1 MKAAEAAM
9 PGALADRIARA
20 PRPHDLALVPDIAA
34 AFADLPGPARALL
47 EGTAGCSTFLA
58 GLIER
63 EAEWLRAALAEPPE
77 DAFAAILAAMPADG
91 VAALADAL
99 RVARRRAALLIA
111 LADLGG
117 AWDLAAVTW
126 ALSEL
131 ADRAVQLGLEALVAA
146 EIARGKLPGV
156 TEADIPEAGG
166 MFVLA
171 MGKLGAG
178 ELNYSSDIDL
188 IMLFDET
195 RHDPDDYAD
204 LRRGFIRV
212 TQNLVK
218 LLSETTAEG
227 YVFRVDLRLR
237 PDPAVTPVCIATEPA
252 EHYYESVGRT
262 WERAAY
268 IKARPCAG
276 AIAAGER
283 FLERLRP
290 FVWRRHLDFAAI
302 EDAQDM
308 RRRIRAHKGLTGPI
322 RVPGHD
328 LKLGQGGIREIEFFT
343 QTRQLIVGGRDPELR
358 QRETL
363 TALAALA
370 EKGWVDRAAAAALAD
385 AYVAHRNA
393 RAPAADARG
402 RPDPAPARG
411 ARRPRPPR
419 RLQRRGPRGLPAR
432 HRRPAR
438 DRARAHRDLLRPR
451 GPCRGGAAAGGD
463 LRRSRRRRG
472 EDRRMAAPAGIAQR
486 ARPHHLR
493 PARAR
498 AHAPHR
504 RRRQPRRRARL
515 ARRLLRPPPRRAC
528 SSSR

>member
-1 MKAAEAAM
+1 
-9 PGALADRIARA
+9 
-20 PRPHDLALVPDIAA
+20 
-34 AFADLPGPARALL
+34 
-47 EGTAGCSTFLA
+47 
-58 GLIER
+58 
-63 EAEWLRAALAEPPE
+63 
-77 DAFAAILAAMPADG
+77 MPADG

-117 AWDLAAVTW
+117 AWDLAAVTG
-126 ALSEL
+126 ALSAL

-156 TEADIPEAGG
+156 TEAEIPEAAG
-166 MFVLA
+166 MFALA

-195 RHDPDDYAD
+195 RHDPGDYAD

-212 TQNLVK
+212 TQSLVK
-218 LLSETTAEG
+218 LLSEITAEG

-370 EKGWVDRAAAAALAD
+370 EKGWVDRPAAATLAD
-385 AYVAHRNA
+385 AYVAHRTLEH
-393 RAPAADARG
+393 
-402 RPDPAPARG
+402 
-411 ARRPRPPR
+411 
-419 RLQRRGPRGLPAR
+419 RLQMLEDAQTQRLPEAPDDLDRLADFCGEDREAFRRGIAARLQTVHGLTETFFVPETR
-432 HRRPAR
+432 AR
-438 DRARAHRDLLRPR
+438 D
-451 GPCRGGAAAGGD
+451 GAAAGGD
-463 LRRSRRRRG
+463 LRRSR
-472 EDRRMAAPAGIAQR
+472 
-486 ARPHHLR
+486 
-493 PARAR
+493 
-498 AHAPHR
+498 
-504 RRRQPRRRARL
+504 
-515 ARRLLRPPPRRAC
+515 PPPRRRSPPGSACRRCAPSAPAPSSAGSSPSSCAASPAPPAPTPRSPRSTPSSPASPPAC